1 MINKKIYRNFL
12 LLNKICFV
20 FNIVILYLLFCN
32 MTKIVLLLL
41 IIYNLK
47 LLINKLFNISF
58 YVFSKDI
65 INK

>member
-47 LLINKLFNISF
+47 FLINKLFNISF